1 MKIADIVHLC
11 LILVVFEECKSYLCS
26 WQRYCYDRRTFSLKE
41 VNDNRVENKADNR
54 NSIPN
59 RRNIDVIKVNK
70 MKIDESLEFKKKVT
84 PIIEDYEEVLGELDR
99 PFQSGFV
106 SILG

>member
-1 MKIADIVHLC
+1 
-11 LILVVFEECKSYLCS
+11 
-26 WQRYCYDRRTFSLKE
+26 
-41 VNDNRVENKADNR
+41 
-54 NSIPN
+54 
-59 RRNIDVIKVNK
+59 